1 MILPPD
7 EYTLV
12 SETRAFKATI
22 VTLRRRSTGARL
34 GTAVQRD
41 GESSW
46 RVFDPVEHT
55 LEVGRATSLRHA
67 AAMLRH
73 HARRQR

>member
-7 EYTLV
+7 DYTLV
-12 SETRAFKATI
+12 SAVQDRHGDVA
-22 VTLRRRSTGARL
+22 VTLWRKSTGRKL
-34 GTAVQRD
+34 GHAEQRA

-46 RVFDPVEHT
+46 AIFDDTYTVE
-55 LEVGRATSLRHA
+55 LGRATSLRHA

-73 HARRQR
+73 HHRRNR